1 MRDGNCFFIKIYS
14 LFLTLV
20 IEGCANVVK
29 ISPINFHIL
38 GHPDKTELYLPINSK
53 DQIYCLNA
61 DLGKVAF
68 LCLFYQH
75 LTIKAS
81 LLSVSVFYPDIPIGV
96 YQG

>member
-1 MRDGNCFFIKIYS
+1 MRDGNFFFIKIYS

-38 GHPDKTELYLPINSK
+38 GHPDKTEPINSK
-53 DQIYCLNA
+53 DQMYCLNA

-81 LLSVSVFYPDIPIGV
+81 LLSV
-96 YQG
+96 